1 MLEEI
6 RKERKTE
13 NQNHLLEPL
22 LALTGSLTLT
32 QADAVSSLH
41 KCDIPTQLYLSG
53 KLSIPEAILWPYGPI
68 QKWHFVVD
76 DDDDKNM
83 TNEIAG
89 RMDLILHTVQALESI
104 HMLEWIEIQKAGY
117 GEEMQ
122 KVAWIICVAATFIII
137 IEPSFGFLKGFWFGH
152 TYKRLFIGR
161 TEIKNRKGLTI
172 LILHVPS
179 LTWPTLIS
187 SSIWIIDYAK
197 ISNSS
202 HQTQWPSNW

>member
-53 KLSIPEAILWPYGPI
+53 KLSIPEAILWLYGPL

-89 RMDLILHTVQALESI
+89 LMDLVLHSVQALESI
-104 HMLEWIEIQKAGY
+104 HMLEWIETKKAGY

-122 KVAWIICVAATFIII
+122 KVAWTICVAATFIII

-152 TYKRLFIGR
+152 T
-161 TEIKNRKGLTI
+161 
-172 LILHVPS
+172 
-179 LTWPTLIS
+179 
-187 SSIWIIDYAK
+187 
-197 ISNSS
+197 
-202 HQTQWPSNW
+202 

>member
-53 KLSIPEAILWPYGPI
+53 KLNIPEAILWLYGPI
-68 QKWHFVVD
+68 QKWHFVDD

-83 TNEIAG
+83 TNETAG
-89 RMDLILHTVQALESI
+89 LMDLVLHSVQALESI

-117 GEEMQ
+117 GRNAKGCLDYMCSCYIHDHNGAEF
-122 KVAWIICVAATFIII
+122 WIL
-137 IEPSFGFLKGFWFGH
+137 EG
-152 TYKRLFIGR
+152 
-161 TEIKNRKGLTI
+161 I
-172 LILHVPS
+172 LV
-179 LTWPTLIS
+179 WA
-187 SSIWIIDYAK
+187 YV
-197 ISNSS
+197 
-202 HQTQWPSNW
+202 